1 LFILN
6 IVWLTLHGRIGGMQ
20 IFIRTIEGVLLT
32 LQVLP
37 KTTIEQVMA
46 MIQAKCEQ
54 ERVKSRLSYA
64 SVTMLEQNTL
74 EHYHVEANSTINEN
88 GRLRGGNPDDEN
100 MGFSSIGSFS
110 NDEIINEATQRPAV
124 MDHIANQILNNP
136 GAMNKMIAA
145 WTPTLPNI
153 PAIDDKQVAYF
164 MLVRFTPTFQ

>member
-1 LFILN
+1 
-6 IVWLTLHGRIGGMQ
+6 MQ

-88 GRLRGGNPDDEN
+88 GRLRGGAVGNGSDAE
-100 MGFSSIGSFS
+100 MGNGEVYVNFVDIT
-110 NDEIINEATQRPAV
+110 DKDLMQEV
-124 MDHIANQILNNP
+124 MKRGLMEKLLESWSPH
-136 GAMNKMIAA
+136 
-145 WTPTLPNI
+145 LPNI
-153 PAIDDKQVAYF
+153 PDISSKAVSWIILMCFFSVAQ
-164 MLVRFTPTFQ
+164 RFP

>member
-1 LFILN
+1 
-6 IVWLTLHGRIGGMQ
+6 MQ

-88 GRLRGGNPDDEN
+88 GRLRGGAGGNGSDAE
-100 MGFSSIGSFS
+100 MGNGEVYVNFVDIT
-110 NDEIINEATQRPAV
+110 DKDLMQEV
-124 MDHIANQILNNP
+124 MTRGLVEQLLDSWSPQ
-136 GAMNKMIAA
+136 
-145 WTPTLPNI
+145 LPNI
-153 PAIDDKQVAYF
+153 PDISSKAVS
-164 MLVRFTPTFQ
+164 

>member
-1 LFILN
+1 
-6 IVWLTLHGRIGGMQ
+6 MQ

-88 GRLRGGNPDDEN
+88 GRLRGGADAE
-100 MGFSSIGSFS
+100 MGNGEVYVNFVDIT
-110 NDEIINEATQRPAV
+110 DKDLMQEV
-124 MDHIANQILNNP
+124 MKRGLVEQLLDSWSPQ
-136 GAMNKMIAA
+136 
-145 WTPTLPNI
+145 LPNI
-153 PAIDDKQVAYF
+153 PDISSKAVS
-164 MLVRFTPTFQ
+164 